1 LIVATNWEFALS
13 HARASAVVAAASGV
27 RPHRFEVRVHRE
39 LVPPGFE
46 QR

>member
-1 LIVATNWEFALS
+1 MHSVASS

-27 RPHRFEVRVHRE
+27 RPHRFEASVHRE
-39 LVPPGFE
+39 LVPRGFE